1 MFYRYPYLG
10 AHSPLTPP
18 ARSHLNRF
26 GSLVRWQASQA
37 IKRPARSTAR
47 GAVVLIGRR
56 DVGGVG
62 GVVTLR
68 RKLYCHRRRRRH
80 FQGAAIDALLL
91 RCELADIV
99 AGLGLQLQDE
109 VQVDLVEGGV
119 DAPGGD
125 HNIVD
130 SVDGA
135 ERVVA
140 PVKTAAREMIS
151 CRIWGSVLVGTGF

>member
-1 MFYRYPYLG
+1 M
-10 AHSPLTPP
+10 
-18 ARSHLNRF
+18 
-26 GSLVRWQASQA
+26 
-37 IKRPARSTAR
+37 KK
-47 GAVVLIGRR
+47 AVV
-56 DVGGVG
+56 
-62 GVVTLR
+62 
-68 RKLYCHRRRRRH
+68 
-80 FQGAAIDALLL
+80 
-91 RCELADIV
+91 DIV

-140 PVKTAAREMIS
+140 PREDGREGDDFVQDLEV
-151 CRIWGSVLVGTGF
+151 CVVGSSLGGGTKF